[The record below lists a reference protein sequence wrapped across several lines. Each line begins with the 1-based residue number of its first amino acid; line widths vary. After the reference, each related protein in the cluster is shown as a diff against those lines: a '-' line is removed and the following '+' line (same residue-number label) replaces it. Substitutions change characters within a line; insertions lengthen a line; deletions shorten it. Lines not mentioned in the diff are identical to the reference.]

1 MLIDIDT
8 LNTYQFVIPTDN
20 AENVNYYNGLIT
32 SASSIITNY
41 IGMDFTPTPYTEYL
55 DDIKAGRYLVV
66 KKVPLVEVT
75 ELLVN
80 DTPYLDD
87 YTFDKT
93 SGIIRFNNPLDEGTN
108 VKISY
113 NAGYD
118 EVPQDIKYAT
128 IELVQ
133 YLKKRLSNS
142 LVGES
147 SKNIDGGSINME
159 TSIPLNVLH
168 ILNRYKW
175 KNVCV

>member
-1 MLIDIDT
+1 MLIDIAT
-8 LNTYQFVIPTDN
+8 LQKYQFKIPLNN
-20 AENVNYYNGLIT
+20 AEDINYYNGLIE

-41 IGMDFTPTPYTEYL
+41 IGMDFTPTSYTEYL
-55 DDIKAGRYLVV
+55 DNVKAGKYLVV
-66 KKVPLVEVT
+66 KRVPLIEVT
-75 ELLVN
+75 EILVN
-80 DTPYLDD
+80 GSLYSGE

-93 SGIIRFNNPLDEGTN
+93 SGIIRFTNPLDTGTD

-113 NAGYD
+113 LAGYD
-118 EVPQDIKYAT
+118 EVPKDIIYAT
-128 IELVQ
+128 VELVQ

-147 SKNIDGGSINME
+147 SKNIDGGSINIE

-175 KNVCV
+175 KGICV

>member
-8 LNTYQFVIPTDN
+8 LQTYEFNIPTDDVK
-20 AENVNYYNGLIT
+20 NVNFYNGLIT

-41 IGMDFTPTPYTEYL
+41 IGMDFTPTSYTEYL
-55 DDIKAGRYLVV
+55 DDIKTGRYLVV
-66 KKVPLVEVT
+66 KRVPLIEVT

-80 DTPYLDD
+80 DTPYLGD

-93 SGIIRFNNPLDEGTN
+93 SGVIRFSNPLNEGTN

-113 NAGYD
+113 EAGYD

-133 YLKKRLSNS
+133 YLKKRMSNS
-142 LVGES
+142 LVGDS

-168 ILNRYKW
+168 ICNRYKW
-175 KNVCV
+175 KGICV